1 MIASDGKAT
10 LTVNY
15 DDEIFVGEFTYKKL
29 VEDGNGKWLVFEG
42 TMNGETATLRVNNG
56 SSISKTSDIKIELLN
71 ENNEAFKIYSFITFG
86 EGSSFCV
93 FKAA

>member
-15 DDEIFVGEFTYKKL
+15 DEEIFVGEFTYKEL

-42 TMNGETATLRVNNG
+42 TMNSETATLRVNNG

-71 ENNEAFKIYSFITFG
+71 ENNEAFTIYSFITFG

-93 FKAA
+93 FNAA